1 MANEVKVI
9 KRGRFFQ
16 AHQNYGPDNVVS
28 DQFKR
33 AMTETLAL
41 LEREAKERTPEGV
54 SGARG
59 GLRATIHGKQSKS
72 VFGLKGQVLHQS
84 VYGDVIE
91 LGRKPGK
98 APPVKFLLSWVEVK
112 LGLKGRQAVS
122 AAYAIS
128 RSISKRGFSKR
139 GNVGPKGA
147 RMFEKALDRNE
158 AKIIKIFK
166 RAGLRV
172 TVTLNR

>member
-1 MANEVKVI
+1 MANEVKVT
-9 KRGRFFQ
+9 KKGRFFQ
-16 AHQNYGPDNVVS
+16 ANQNYGPDNVVS

-33 AMTETLAL
+33 ALTETLAL
-41 LEREAKERTPEGV
+41 LEREVKERTPEGV

-59 GLRATIHGKQSKS
+59 GLRSTIHGKQSKG
-72 VFGLKGQVLHQS
+72 VFGLKGKVLHQS
-84 VYGDVIE
+84 AYGDVIE

-98 APPVKFLLSWVEVK
+98 APPVKFLLRWVEVK
-112 LGLKGRQAVS
+112 LGLKGKEAVS
-122 AAYAIS
+122 AAFGIS
-128 RSISKRGFSKR
+128 RSIARRGFSPG

-147 RMFEKALDRNE
+147 RMFEQALDRNE
-158 AKIIKIFK
+158 AKIVKIFK